1 MEPYRLE
8 ASFLNAINDACVANG
23 IVMPGPSYGVTVSPT
38 PAPVA
43 FNAQVS
49 GTTASVPS
57 NLQAPSPTGQVGA
70 ADPSV
75 SAKAIGQV
83 PPAQHVPPAQAAA
96 IIGVPQSMIENPPP
110 KKEKEE

>member
-1 MEPYRLE
+1 MFG
-8 ASFLNAINDACVANG
+8 S
-23 IVMPGPSYGVTVSPT
+23 
-38 PAPVA
+38 
-43 FNAQVS
+43 
-49 GTTASVPS
+49 
-57 NLQAPSPTGQVGA
+57 
-70 ADPSV
+70 ADPSE

>member
-1 MEPYRLE
+1 
-8 ASFLNAINDACVANG
+8 
-23 IVMPGPSYGVTVSPT
+23 
-38 PAPVA
+38 
-43 FNAQVS
+43 
-49 GTTASVPS
+49 
-57 NLQAPSPTGQVGA
+57 
-70 ADPSV
+70 V